1 MCFRVT
7 LLCRSYLL
15 LKCSYALPPTNSRSS
30 ASISSSL
37 DYTQH
42 AIPLYQQTIGAGQ
55 NRTVFYDEHAGAGSQ
70 PLINFFFNNG
80 CINLGVK
87 IALDLKAVRD
97 WRWALN
103 DSECTRYFRL
113 YRGSCFIQSNVARW
127 LLFPPARLFYFH
139 CKVLFHGCSYL
150 YEVCFDAIEMTD

>member
-1 MCFRVT
+1 MMP
-7 LLCRSYLL
+7 LRSKYLEKL
-15 LKCSYALPPTNSRSS
+15 SVFSGDSFVSELFTTEVLYSYALPPTNSRSS

-55 NRTVFYDEHAGAGSQ
+55 NRTVFYNEHGGAGSQ

-87 IALDLKAVRD
+87 IALDLKAVGD

-103 DSECTRYFRL
+103 DSTKEMALFYI
-113 YRGSCFIQSNVARW
+113 FIQRVRI
-127 LLFPPARLFYFH
+127 L
-139 CKVLFHGCSYL
+139 
-150 YEVCFDAIEMTD
+150 